1 MKKLTL
7 PLDITTPYDRGVRGE
22 ELLKIYGEDLAPL
35 MYEYCETSNPVVFD
49 KNKDFI
55 KELSRKH
62 SKQKS
67 KEKTHLDLFFY
78 RLKKIIFLTDQFKR
92 YAEWKNPIVI
102 RDSIRI
108 GTYAVSVGVDRWHVM
123 RNFGV
128 KEHEF
133 LWLSNIEFSSD
144 FKPKLKTLFTEDT
157 EFEHY
162 YVEESQ
168 RYKFEIKPNFQES
181 IHFNLKQW
189 LKSTYIEGQPSTMV
203 AQPNRV
209 TLRDAAMAKLR
220 SK

>member
-78 RLKKIIFLTDQFKR
+78 RLKKIIF
-92 YAEWKNPIVI
+92 
-102 RDSIRI
+102 
-108 GTYAVSVGVDRWHVM
+108 
-123 RNFGV
+123 
-128 KEHEF
+128 
-133 LWLSNIEFSSD
+133 SNEATTAPTSGSA
-144 FKPKLKTLFTEDT
+144 
-157 EFEHY
+157 
-162 YVEESQ
+162 
-168 RYKFEIKPNFQES
+168 N
-181 IHFNLKQW
+181 
-189 LKSTYIEGQPSTMV
+189 
-203 AQPNRV
+203 
-209 TLRDAAMAKLR
+209 
-220 SK
+220 